1 LQAKHTQLLQP
12 FLIAFPDPNPL
23 CHCPLNFGTVT
34 SRDLDTIKDAPPHLG
49 VSPVTDCPSPS
60 PSLPPACLPT
70 CPCDLSPGSC
80 DINCCCDADCA
91 PECDLGGAAGP
102 FAFCLPG
109 STRAESQVCVEKSLI
124 FRANTPYATGIQYG
138 LDGCVLLFC
147 VGDPIQTYFAASSV
161 LSTLQQPVGIG
172 VSERCVDGNPAAF
185 LESKNT
191 SCTRMLTNLSESC
204 TMDPSLNA
212 ASYYSDFTVLKV
224 YSDTKTTAF
233 LFQVKIIPVLQ
244 PEAPWMDGNTCHNVV
259 SEVIY
264 EVAFS
269 GIHGI
274 QNVSVEFKVTS
285 VSGTPGTSFRQQ
297 FTLHFRVSQSRTP
310 SRTTHRSGNPGYL
323 TGAPV
328 LALHNGTRQHAIG
341 GSFLCL
347 ASSIPLGT
355 EKVNCSHIQE
365 TVFQA
370 LHGVRRPQSLAVTG
384 NADPIQAEEWS
395 SILLQNCNV
404 QANRDSCCLVPTS
417 LEIQVLWAQMGLRSN
432 PQAQVLGA
440 RFLYQCESLKQV
452 TELKAVS
459 FTDMTE
465 WPEPPRGW
473 PSMYWKLPFDFFFP
487 FKAALSRGKCCQ
499 GPVAGTLLVPLL
511 GILEG
516 LG

>member
-1 LQAKHTQLLQP
+1 NSLQQP
-12 FLIAFPDPNPL
+12 QEVAESDFPGISMQYGGSSFISPL
-23 CHCPLNFGTVT
+23 R
-34 SRDLDTIKDAPPHLG
+34 SQ
-49 VSPVTDCPSPS
+49 PSPS
-60 PSLPPACLPT
+60 
-70 CPCDLSPGSC
+70 
-80 DINCCCDADCA
+80 
-91 PECDLGGAAGP
+91 
-102 FAFCLPG
+102 
-109 STRAESQVCVEKSLI
+109 
-124 FRANTPYATGIQYG
+124 
-138 LDGCVLLFC
+138 

-224 YSDTKTTAF
+224 CVMF
-233 LFQVKIIPVLQ
+233 PCVIIPVLQ

-328 LALHNGTRQHAIG
+328 LALHFPQVTILQNQADGRCSDSLRHEVQFGMNVRTG
-341 GSFLCL
+341 CKF
-347 ASSIPLGT
+347 SIPLGT

-440 RFLYQCESLKQV
+440 RFLYQCESLKSLMPL
-452 TELKAVS
+452 TTAVS

>member
-1 LQAKHTQLLQP
+1 MQYGGSS
-12 FLIAFPDPNPL
+12 FISPL
-23 CHCPLNFGTVT
+23 R
-34 SRDLDTIKDAPPHLG
+34 SQ
-49 VSPVTDCPSPS
+49 PSPS
-60 PSLPPACLPT
+60 
-70 CPCDLSPGSC
+70 
-80 DINCCCDADCA
+80 
-91 PECDLGGAAGP
+91 
-102 FAFCLPG
+102 AFY
-109 STRAESQVCVEKSLI
+109 R
-124 FRANTPYATGIQYG
+124 
-138 LDGCVLLFC
+138 

-172 VSERCVDGNPAAF
+172 VSERCVDGNPAGECTGATLSLLAPSPSHPSCSFPYFSAF

-224 YSDTKTTAF
+224 PVNLTISQPI
-233 LFQVKIIPVLQ
+233 QVKIIPVLQ

-297 FTLHFRVSQSRTP
+297 FTLHFRQSRTP

-328 LALHNGTRQHAIG
+328 LALHNGTRQHVTILQNQADG
-341 GSFLCL
+341 RCSDSLRHEVQFGMNVRTGCKF
-347 ASSIPLGT
+347 SIPLGT

-404 QANRDSCCLVPTS
+404 QAVENRDSCCLVPTS

-440 RFLYQCESLKQV
+440 RFLYQCESLKSLMPL
-452 TELKAVS
+452 TTAVS

-499 GPVAGTLLVPLL
+499 GPVAGTLLVCFVL
-511 GILEG
+511 GMIFSF
-516 LG
+516 